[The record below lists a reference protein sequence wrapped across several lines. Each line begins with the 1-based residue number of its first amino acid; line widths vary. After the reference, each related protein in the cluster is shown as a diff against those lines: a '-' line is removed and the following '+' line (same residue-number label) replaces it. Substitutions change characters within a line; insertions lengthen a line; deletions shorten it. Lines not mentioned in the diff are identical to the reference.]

1 MVEEIDTIV
10 KENSK
15 HKRLLTESMQEIQ
28 GKMKRPNL
36 IIGIQE
42 IKDSQL
48 KGHENVFNKIIEE
61 NSPNLK
67 KEMAI
72 KAQEAYR
79 TPNKWN
85 QKRQYSSCIITK
97 TLNAQNKY

>member
-36 IIGIQE
+36 IIRIQE
-42 IKDSQL
+42 NKDSQL

-61 NSPNLK
+61 NSPNL
-67 KEMAI
+67 
-72 KAQEAYR
+72 
-79 TPNKWN
+79 NK
-85 QKRQYSSCIITK
+85 
-97 TLNAQNKY
+97 